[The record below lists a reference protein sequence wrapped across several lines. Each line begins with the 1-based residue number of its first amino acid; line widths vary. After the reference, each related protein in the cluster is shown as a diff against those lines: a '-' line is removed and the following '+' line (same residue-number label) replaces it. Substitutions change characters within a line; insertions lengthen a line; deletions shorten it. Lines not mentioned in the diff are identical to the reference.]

1 MDRRDWLKALRSTL
15 SARRHAVAVVASALC
30 ACAWLPMRVDRSAR
44 APALPGFGRSDM
56 AITTAS
62 DAARR
67 YFAQGMEQAYAFN
80 EAEAVRAFKAALA
93 QDPNCA
99 MCAWGVA
106 YQLGPNIN
114 ATDRGDLTEAVRYVT
129 LAERESA
136 NLSRRERDMIE
147 ALALRYG
154 RGGDAREAAVLAAPV
169 CGTGG
174 GGEKAHPLDIAYADR
189 MRLLADRYPDDADV
203 LSMYAEAEMIATR
216 TDDWWDPKTG
226 RPSGRIGEVAA
237 RLEGLL
243 ATHPD
248 HVGLNHYMIHAVDA
262 PGVAARAEAAA
273 DRLGGLAQASP
284 HLLHM
289 PSHTFVRLGRY
300 ADASRVNEQALAA
313 DDAQDAELARQG
325 FQPSKDWRR
334 HDGDF
339 LWYAALME
347 GRGELALNTARASA
361 ARAKGESEF
370 AELAR
375 SRPILTLLRLER
387 WNDVLQEP
395 PVGDTK
401 GLAAILRDAA
411 RGIALAR
418 TGQTAQ
424 AAEMLAKVEPP
435 AAKLID
441 AHPGN
446 GYVDKMLRGV
456 ASVARQRL
464 RAEVALAQGRGDA
477 AVADQI
483 QTIALA
489 KDVDDTEPP
498 LLAAGA
504 RLTLGDIQLQ
514 TKRWAEAEQT
524 FRADLADH
532 PKSGWARRGL
542 ALSLRAQGRA
552 VESDALRAELRR
564 DWARADPQL
573 LVGL

>member
-15 SARRHAVAVVASALC
+15 SARRLAVAVVASALC

-62 DAARR
+62 DPARR

-93 QDPNCA
+93 QDPSCA

-106 YQLGPNIN
+106 HQLGPNIN

-129 LAERESA
+129 LAESESA
-136 NLSRRERDMIE
+136 KVSRRERDLIE

-154 RGGDAREAAVLAAPV
+154 RGGDAREAAVPAAPV

-174 GGEKAHPLDIAYADR
+174 GGEKAHPLDIAYAER

-216 TDDWWDPKTG
+216 DDWWNPKTG
-226 RPSGRIGEVAA
+226 QPAGRMGDVAQ
-237 RLEGLL
+237 RLEALL
-243 ATHPD
+243 VTHPD

-262 PGVAARAEAAA
+262 PGVAARAEGAA
-273 DRLGGLAQASP
+273 DRLGELAQASP

-325 FQPSKDWRR
+325 FQPSKDWRS
-334 HDGDF
+334 HDGNF

-347 GRGELALNTARASA
+347 GRGELALKTARASA
-361 ARAKGESEF
+361 TRAKGESEF
-370 AELAR
+370 AEFAR

-395 PVGDTK
+395 PVADTK
-401 GLAAILRDAA
+401 GLAAVIGDAA
-411 RGIALAR
+411 RGVALAR

-424 AAEMLAKVEPP
+424 AAEMLARVEPA
-435 AAKLID
+435 AAKIID
-441 AHPGN
+441 AHPGD

-456 ASVARQRL
+456 ASVTRQRL

-498 LLAAGA
+498 LLAAGT

-514 TKRWAEAEQT
+514 TKRWSEAEQT

-552 VESDALRAELRR
+552 AESDALRAELRR
-564 DWARADPQL
+564 DWASADPQL